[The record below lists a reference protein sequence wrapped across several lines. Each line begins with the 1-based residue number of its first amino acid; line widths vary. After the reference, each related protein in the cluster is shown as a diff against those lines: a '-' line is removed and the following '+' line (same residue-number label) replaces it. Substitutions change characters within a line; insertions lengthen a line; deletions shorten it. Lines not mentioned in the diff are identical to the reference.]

1 MLTIDKILPFLNN
14 EFIEDASKNK
24 KTFLKGTEL
33 FKRGYQKLGVQW
45 LSHLFENGLGGIL
58 ADDMGLGKTLQ
69 TLSFIATNKEKIKN
83 PVLIV
88 VPTSLV
94 YNWKQEIDLFTPQLK
109 VAIIDGAPSKR
120 KNLVNYHPPKEVEA
134 S

>member
-1 MLTIDKILPFLNN
+1 
-14 EFIEDASKNK
+14 
-24 KTFLKGTEL
+24 
-33 FKRGYQKLGVQW
+33 
-45 LSHLFENGLGGIL
+45 
-58 ADDMGLGKTLQ
+58 LQ

-109 VAIIDGAPSKR
+109 VVIIDGAPSKR
-120 KNLVNYHPPKEVEA
+120 KNLVKLQQKKKDLFDSVITANQTFLSKLTKEEIMELLE
-134 S
+134 